1 MQALRTQTSLAP
13 AAGQSYTP
21 STTDKLSFETHY
33 KLREFFT
40 TIADME
46 LQVER
51 QRQRIVTCH
60 REFEPF
66 AVFQRLD
73 RNGDAR
79 ISAIEIYSYLR
90 ECEGSSLVS
99 MRDCQMVIEYFDID
113 RDGSLSYQE

>member
-1 MQALRTQTSLAP
+1 
-13 AAGQSYTP
+13 
-21 STTDKLSFETHY
+21 
-33 KLREFFT
+33 
-40 TIADME
+40 ME

-79 ISAIEIYSYLR
+79 ICAIEIY
-90 ECEGSSLVS
+90 
-99 MRDCQMVIEYFDID
+99 
-113 RDGSLSYQE
+113 

>member
-1 MQALRTQTSLAP
+1 M
-13 AAGQSYTP
+13 
-21 STTDKLSFETHY
+21 
-33 KLREFFT
+33 
-40 TIADME
+40 
-46 LQVER
+46 
-51 QRQRIVTCH
+51 
-60 REFEPF
+60 
-66 AVFQRLD
+66 FQRLD